1 MKAFTHIQIW
11 VAFGAVLL
19 SAGVYIYGINI
30 LLLEADRIHGI
41 RANIAHA
48 AHKEEDARMLVTNA
62 RESKMIREKLDGRFL
77 TTDTFIE
84 LFSLFE
90 QIGDVTGA
98 DVVVVSADEV
108 ENPGSAQGRGQQ
120 KSVGSVRIVVSLT
133 GSFASVLEA
142 IHALEFLPYAITLT
156 SVDMLRSEK
165 RWSARVILEANTI

>member
-1 MKAFTHIQIW
+1 MKALTHIQIW

-19 SAGVYIYGINI
+19 SVGVYIYGINI

-41 RANIAHA
+41 RGNIAYVT
-48 AHKEEDARMLVTNA
+48 HKEEDARMLVTNA
-62 RESKMIREKLDGRFL
+62 RESKIIREKLDARFL

-90 QIGDVTGA
+90 RIGDVTDV

-108 ENPGSAQGRGQQ
+108 ENSGTTQGGGQQ
-120 KSVGSVRIVVSLT
+120 TTIGSVRIVASLT
-133 GSFASVLEA
+133 GSFASVLDA

-156 SVDMLRSEK
+156 SVDMSRSEK
-165 RWSARVILEANTI
+165 QWSARVILEAYTL